1 MDRHVLAIRGNEI
14 VIRIVFHSSPQ
25 ALARVPLEREEE
37 TACHPLMRDM
47 SYRVVVARVLFPPAP
62 RLNKKRQDGRSS
74 GKSERNRATREKSER
89 GKMVT
94 RGPPFV
100 TNVCF
105 ASLLVESFY
114 IVSRSKSYLV
124 PANIYTVI
132 QLASP
137 LITRQGTLM
146 RLLILFHVVRFCISL
161 FKHSPARVPISC
173 IVLDEQT
180 PLRNINASVI
190 I

>member
-1 MDRHVLAIRGNEI
+1 VPSPYAGYVLPRRG
-14 VIRIVFHSSPQ
+14 RTRSSP
-25 ALARVPLEREEE
+25 LP
-37 TACHPLMRDM
+37 P
-47 SYRVVVARVLFPPAP
+47 SPSPSPSPSPPAP
-62 RLNKKRQDGRSS
+62 RLNEKQQDGRS
-74 GKSERNRATREKSER
+74 GGRSERNRATREKSER

-105 ASLLVESFY
+105 ASLPVESFY

-173 IVLDEQT
+173 IVPDE
-180 PLRNINASVI
+180 
-190 I
+190 

>member
-1 MDRHVLAIRGNEI
+1 
-14 VIRIVFHSSPQ
+14 
-25 ALARVPLEREEE
+25 
-37 TACHPLMRDM
+37 MRDM